1 MRAAE
6 KEVEAMEKQVVE
18 EAEKEGRPLP
28 SGEIKLPMFK
38 ELQAKKRAEAEKK
51 FLEERAELEKNVSDI
66 DKQILEIQK
75 ALRDID
81 GVQTIDSFF
90 RPKTDQSEKKHIGVD
105 KGKKRKSSGDSD
117 DGGEGKVAGAAGPG
131 GEFVEF
137 PEYDGEEEPNEN
149 KKAFTLFC
157 KRTRKEVKNSLSPS
171 ERKNKVSCSAMFAMH
186 SVALCMLIDLL
197 FFFLCYRTKLM
208 VF

>member
-1 MRAAE
+1 
-6 KEVEAMEKQVVE
+6 MEKQVVE
-18 EAEKEGRPLP
+18 EAGKEGRSLP

-90 RPKTDQSEKKHIGVD
+90 RPNTDKSEKKPIEVD

-117 DGGEGKVAGAAGPG
+117 DGGEGKAAGATGPG

-137 PEYDGEEEPNEN
+137 PDYNGEEEPNEN

-171 ERKNKVSCSAMFAMH
+171 ERKNKVGLCSAMFDVH
-186 SVALCMLIDLL
+186 SVALCMLIKPSL
-197 FFFLCYRTKLM
+197 FLCYRIKLM

>member
-1 MRAAE
+1 
-6 KEVEAMEKQVVE
+6 MEKQVVE

-90 RPKTDQSEKKHIGVD
+90 RPNIGQSEKKLQ
-105 KGKKRKSSGDSD
+105 GKKRKSSGDSD

-171 ERKNKVSCSAMFAMH
+171 ERKNKVS
-186 SVALCMLIDLL
+186 I
-197 FFFLCYRTKLM
+197 
-208 VF
+208 VFSNVCHAQCCFVYAYAH